1 MQRSP
6 PQVAF
11 EEELNLSLFQTYKVS
26 LDRLE
31 DNLFTLS
38 RIGLGLFVLVEIPY
52 WRYETIIEK
61 TNQWFETLKEAK
73 LKKLNGSE
81 NSKTILDFNI
91 NKNPN
96 QWTTN

>member
-1 MQRSP
+1 VQRSP

-31 DNLFTLS
+31 DNIFTLS
-38 RIGLGLFVLVEIPY
+38 RLGLSLFELEEIPY

-61 TNQWFETLKEAK
+61 TNQWFESLKNAK
-73 LKKLNGSE
+73 QKRMNGNEETS
-81 NSKTILDFNI
+81 TIFDMNV
-91 NKNPN
+91 NKNPSL
-96 QWTTN
+96 WTTN

>member
-31 DNLFTLS
+31 DNIFTLS
-38 RIGLGLFVLVEIPY
+38 RLGIRLFEMEGLPY

-61 TNQWFETLKEAK
+61 TNQWFESLKQAK
-73 LKKLNGSE
+73 QNRMNDKDKLT
-81 NSKTILDFNI
+81 TIFDINL

-96 QWTTN
+96 LWTTN

>member
-6 PQVAF
+6 LQVAF

-31 DNLFTLS
+31 DNIFTLS
-38 RIGLGLFVLVEIPY
+38 RMGHSLFELEELPY
-52 WRYETIIEK
+52 WRYETLIEK

-73 LKKLNGSE
+73 QKKSNGNERSTTLFDLNVNKKSSE
-81 NSKTILDFNI
+81 WTIN
-91 NKNPN
+91 
-96 QWTTN
+96 